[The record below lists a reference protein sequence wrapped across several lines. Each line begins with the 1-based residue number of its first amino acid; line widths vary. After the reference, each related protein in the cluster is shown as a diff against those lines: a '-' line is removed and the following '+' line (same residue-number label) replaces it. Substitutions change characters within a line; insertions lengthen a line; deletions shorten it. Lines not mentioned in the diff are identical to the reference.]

1 MAMNWGYNK
10 GSSQPCARCS
20 VDAAPQLD
28 QLLPKRPEI
37 LVHKATV
44 PTALEEGGYLKSLAM
59 RERP

>member
-1 MAMNWGYNK
+1 MHVV
-10 GSSQPCARCS
+10 

-44 PTALEEGGYLKSLAM
+44 PTALEEGGGGFLKSLAM